1 MSVGLFCVW
10 IGLVGLYAQMLQ
22 DLMKKQ
28 ASDSPGIHISK
39 ETYQRT
45 EKTCQHAKDTDQ
57 RTKEI
62 NKDEASDA
70 SSPPWTKN

>member
-1 MSVGLFCVW
+1 MV
-10 IGLVGLYAQMLQ
+10 Q

-70 SSPPWTKN
+70 SSPP